1 MKPLRRSKEFV
12 SAFVLLAFLALSL
25 CQNTIQ
31 GAQASTGAEQVRPIL
46 RRERVWKYKR
56 ERERERF
63 KTDWNFLRFVSDRRF
78 VKKTLFGRLSS
89 ATTTIQQVKWKN
101 VEEGRDA
108 YLSLCC

>member
-31 GAQASTGAEQVRPIL
+31 GAKASTGAEQVRPIL

-56 ERERERF
+56 ERERERE
-63 KTDWNFLRFVSDRRF
+63 V
-78 VKKTLFGRLSS
+78 
-89 ATTTIQQVKWKN
+89 
-101 VEEGRDA
+101 
-108 YLSLCC
+108 